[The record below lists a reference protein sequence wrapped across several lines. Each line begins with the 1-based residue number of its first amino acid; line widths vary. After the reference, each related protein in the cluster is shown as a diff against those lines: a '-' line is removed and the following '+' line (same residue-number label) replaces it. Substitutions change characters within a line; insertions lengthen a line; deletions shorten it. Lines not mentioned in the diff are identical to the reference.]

1 MMLNEKG
8 VAGEWWFVS
17 AEAGVMHTKTRK
29 EEEGAAVGTLHFL
42 YIKGDDT

>member
-1 MMLNEKG
+1 MKRGGGGE
-8 VAGEWWFVS
+8 EWWFVS

-29 EEEGAAVGTLHFL
+29 EEGGAAVGTQHFL